1 MADDDPF
8 VPIIGVIYLHT
19 SLGVFLDTES
29 RRAFIPDLQ
38 MLAAPRR
45 LTPGET
51 ATIFVRQSYANKEG
65 LLS

>member
-1 MADDDPF
+1 
-8 VPIIGVIYLHT
+8 VIYLHT